1 MTCPDD
7 PFPDLPAGKEELFA
21 AAAAEYDRYRP
32 GVPTEA
38 AELLADTLR
47 NLPDPTLLD
56 LGTGTGQ
63 VPRVLLKAL
72 PSLTHV
78 EAVDW
83 SRPMLDQA
91 RAALTPVL
99 GNCTLSLV
107 QTSADVYA
115 PLAPLPGEEWWT
127 PDLITCCRAY
137 HWMSGPDVLAM
148 AHRIAAP
155 EATLAIMGDGSLWT
169 HEADWTRALR
179 DLIQQ
184 YLGPGRR
191 AGVLSDYP
199 KPVRPF
205 QEDLADSA
213 WRDVTEHRFP
223 LTRSWTPEGVLGY
236 LRTTSFA
243 GVELFAERH
252 AAFEDEARALL
263 GKLAAGGSLLE
274 EAVFT
279 ALLARRPGGE
289 R

>member
-1 MTCPDD
+1 MTYPDE
-7 PFPDLPAGKEELFA
+7 PFPSLPAGKEELFA

-32 GVPTEA
+32 GVPAEA
-38 AELLADTLR
+38 AELLADTVR
-47 NLPDPTLLD
+47 DLPDPTLLD

-63 VPRVLLKAL
+63 VPRALLKAL
-72 PSLTHV
+72 PSLAYI

-99 GNCTLSLV
+99 GDCTLSLI

-115 PLAPLPGEEWWT
+115 PLAPLPGEERRP

-148 AHRIAAP
+148 AHRNAAP
-155 EATLAIMGDGSLWT
+155 RATLAIMGDGSLWT
-169 HEADWTRALR
+169 YEADWTRALR
-179 DLIQQ
+179 DLIQR

-191 AGVLSDYP
+191 AGALGDYP
-199 KPVRPF
+199 KPLRPF
-205 QEDLADSA
+205 QEELADSA
-213 WRDVTEHRFP
+213 WSDVAEHLFP
-223 LTRSWTPEGVLGY
+223 ITRSWTPETVLGY

-243 GVELFAERH
+243 GAELFAERH
-252 AAFEDEARALL
+252 AAFEEEARVLL
-263 GKLAAGGSLLE
+263 DELADGGSLLE

-279 ALLARRPGGE
+279 VLLARRPGGA